1 MVEPSHNRVDLDNIC
16 HNFYENLYK
25 HREVLVHALKKVFEG
40 FSIAFTDSMNVFLTK
55 VTTKRELA
63 SALAAMAKD
72 KVLCHDAILMK
83 FFKQLK
89 ATIGGDYHQMIFR

>member
-25 HREVLVHALKKVFEG
+25 HREVLVHALKEVFEG
-40 FSIAFTDSMNVFLTK
+40 FSIAFTDSMNIFLTK

-83 FFKQLK
+83 FFKQHK
-89 ATIGGDYHQMIFR
+89 ATIGGDYYQMIFR